1 MLLVMMVSP
10 LTQGSRQA
18 GPDRI
23 EQHRPDGRLR
33 QCALDLPDDVRAHC
47 QIGRV
52 DLEYKAGVDHSA
64 IFVRHLAGDRI
75 QRGLVR
81 GVIRIQHGGRDD
93 APPAQGSNLHAQARS
108 VSGLHLCIYARAR
121 SAPAEADLQRRFGLS
136 PPAVHRIEADPR
148 RLTTCFGNVVIPAH
162 LAPERSPE
170 PYLLIS
176 QLGSR

>member
-10 LTQGSRQA
+10 LTQGSRQV

-23 EQHRPDGRLR
+23 EQHRPDARLR

-93 APPAQGSNLHAQARS
+93 ARRRRS
-108 VSGLHLCIYARAR
+108 HEALRKRRVDPGGQPLRRAVSVAIA
-121 SAPAEADLQRRFGLS
+121 
-136 PPAVHRIEADPR
+136 AV
-148 RLTTCFGNVVIPAH
+148 
-162 LAPERSPE
+162 SW
-170 PYLLIS
+170 
-176 QLGSR
+176 

>member
-10 LTQGSRQA
+10 LTQGSRQV
-18 GPDRI
+18 GPNRI

-93 APPAQGSNLHAQARS
+93 ALPPKAPTFTPKQGQYLAF
-108 VSGLHLCIYARAR
+108 IYAYTRVLGRPPPKPTCRGASASAR
-121 SAPAEADLQRRFGLS
+121 PPSIKWCSLS
-136 PPAVHRIEADPR
+136 
-148 RLTTCFGNVVIPAH
+148 N
-162 LAPERSPE
+162 E
-170 PYLLIS
+170 P
-176 QLGSR
+176 G

>member
-1 MLLVMMVSP
+1 MLLVMMVRP
-10 LTQGSRQA
+10 LTQGSRQV

-75 QRGLVR
+75 QIGLVR
-81 GVIRIQHGGRDD
+81 GVIRIQHVVAMMPGEGAVMKHSVNGG
-93 APPAQGSNLHAQARS
+93 ST
-108 VSGLHLCIYARAR
+108 RA
-121 SAPAEADLQRRFGLS
+121 A
-136 PPAVHRIEADPR
+136 
-148 RLTTCFGNVVIPAH
+148 
-162 LAPERSPE
+162 
-170 PYLLIS
+170 
-176 QLGSR
+176 SR

>member
-75 QRGLVR
+75 QIGLVR

-93 APPAQGSNLHAQARS
+93 ALPPKAPTFTPKQGQYLAF
-108 VSGLHLCIYARAR
+108 IYAYTRVLGRPPPKPTCRGASASAR
-121 SAPAEADLQRRFGLS
+121 
-136 PPAVHRIEADPR
+136 PPSIKWCS
-148 RLTTCFGNVVIPAH
+148 LWN
-162 LAPERSPE
+162 E
-170 PYLLIS
+170 P
-176 QLGSR
+176 G